1 MSLKDRITTHR
12 VEEETQRLHAIQV
25 MRATYETEKNWM
37 RGEEKLFPLR
47 DLSDHAVSWFVV
59 YDGERPI
66 GVLRVLYSPPL
77 ELYKQYGF
85 KPIGEGFDVEEFV
98 KQNRI
103 AEIGRFAVLPE
114 YRRYIMVS
122 ASLMRVASKET
133 FKRGFTHYVT
143 DIFEGEKH
151 SPYDFHR
158 RVMGFQPVAS
168 HDVGE
173 LNCPNRRITMIVN
186 LGEAYRNLQASNNWI
201 YRFFMEDWDPELD
214 LKLRGGSHS

>member
-12 VEEETQRLHAIQV
+12 VDGEARRLHAIQV
-25 MRATYETEKNWM
+25 MRATYELEKNWM
-37 RGEEKLFPLR
+37 RGEEKLFPPGE
-47 DLSDHAVSWFVV
+47 LSDPDVSWFVV
-59 YDGERPI
+59 YDNEVPV

-85 KPIGEGFDVEEFV
+85 KPLGGGIDVEEFV
-98 KQNRI
+98 KHNRI

-114 YRRYIMVS
+114 YRRYIRVS
-122 ASLMRVASKET
+122 ACLMRVASKET
-133 FKRGFTHYVT
+133 LRRGFTHYVT

-151 SPYDFHR
+151 SPYHFHR

-173 LNCPNRRITMIVN
+173 LNCPNRRITMILD
-186 LGEAYRNLQASNNWI
+186 LGMAYRNLRSSNNWI

-214 LKLRGGSHS
+214 RKLRDGNHA